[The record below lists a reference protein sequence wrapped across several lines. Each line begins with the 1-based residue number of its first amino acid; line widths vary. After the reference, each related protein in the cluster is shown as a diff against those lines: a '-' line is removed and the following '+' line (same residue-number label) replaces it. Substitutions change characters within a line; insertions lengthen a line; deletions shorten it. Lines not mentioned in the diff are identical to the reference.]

1 MLWYSMLL
9 FLEGEKGCAVLVM
22 CTEMCRFP
30 FTEKERTEAVTK
42 RESLNGKPYVGNL
55 QVRFDEEEYALAEPR
70 RGSQLCL
77 EKLHLKLTRSFAVI
91 ASVCLSLSVAIADE
105 VNHYYVNPDP
115 AVASDD
121 YDGTRK
127 VMEPGTNH
135 GPKRTLK
142 GAMEIAGLKAGDIV
156 HAARGVYSEGVMDPI
171 NDETASNRVSVVAG
185 VGIVADEGNLVTFIE
200 GYVPPTTPES
210 ISTNGSSASVRCVA
224 FRKNDKTGYLKG
236 FTLRNGS
243 APIKPG
249 TGTKIREYY
258 GGGISYGTV
267 IDCIISNCFAVRGG
281 GAGQATL
288 IRSRIADCGNVSGYN
303 SEGSKA
309 SVQASASIF
318 CSFYDSHIIGDS
330 TFAQTSVNSTFEG
343 SLLGDSS
350 AKGNAYNCSIS
361 GDSDTGINYNSC
373 LLKTTQTLDV
383 HMRPDSTKVIGKG
396 NVEYYVYP
404 AGFESEAGKDILG
417 RPRLSKGKIDI
428 GCYQYAPMTF
438 YVDAVNGDDGWD
450 GLAREHDGTEDSL
463 RGPRKTLAA
472 SMKIDGLR
480 SGDVVC
486 ALEGTYSEGLMYDSV
501 TKATNRVVVAIGV
514 GLVSDKGPERTIIEG
529 APSVQEGGIGTDS
542 VRGVFL
548 NSRGAYIKGFT
559 VRNGYTPTGVNG
571 AGIYLYGNT
580 AAIDCRIVDNK
591 AGGRHGAASSGNQGV
606 LIRCYVSG
614 CSSNDGT
621 GNGAGGGSYFN
632 CVFNGEGGKVYTQN
646 GTAVN
651 CLFLGKAQLM
661 GKNSDEPT
669 TSVYNCVFRGNSSPY
684 RANLYRCIVL
694 ASDLA
699 GSLRYEDGT
708 LRTNDV
714 SLVDYDDAYRP
725 LPGSLAID
733 FGNSAYSAST
743 ADGGQFPAEWIAYA
757 DTDYSGGQRVYNG
770 AIDAGAGEYDWRPD
784 FGNVLGKGVSVTEAS
799 SMVSNDVENG
809 RIALLPGKLSL
820 EWSRKD
826 IPVRTF
832 TAGIEGGT
840 GGALTILT
848 NGAHFAE
855 VASGHETFCLYV
867 PQDDIEMSFS
877 YDGDGCA
884 YVSDMHCEAGFQFI
898 VR

>member
-1 MLWYSMLL
+1 VIRRDALS
-9 FLEGEKGCAVLVM
+9 V
-22 CTEMCRFP
+22 
-30 FTEKERTEAVTK
+30 
-42 RESLNGKPYVGNL
+42 KPYVGNL
-55 QVRFDEEEYALAEPR
+55 QEWFDEEEYALAEPR

-105 VNHYYVNPDP
+105 VNHYYVNPNP

-127 VMEPGTNH
+127 VLEPGTNH

-156 HAARGVYSEGVMDPI
+156 HAASGVYSEGVMDPI
-171 NDETASNRVSVVAG
+171 KGETASNRVSVVSG

-224 FRKNDKTGYLKG
+224 FKKGDTKGYLKG

-243 APIKPG
+243 TPVKPG
-249 TGTKIREYY
+249 TGTIKAFY
-258 GGGISYGTV
+258 GGGLMYGTA
-267 IDCIISNCFAVRGG
+267 IDCVISNCFAVRGG

-288 IRSRIADCGNVSGYN
+288 IRSRIVDCGVVSGYN
-303 SEGSKA
+303 SEGGKA

-318 CSFYDSHIIGDS
+318 CSFYDSHVVGES
-330 TFAQTSVNSTFEG
+330 TFARTAVNSTFEG
-343 SLLGDSS
+343 NLSGDKSS
-350 AKGNAYNCSIS
+350 AETYGNAFNCWFS
-361 GDSDTGINYNSC
+361 GDVSTAYGMNNNGKCKFGTIC
-373 LLKTTQTLDV
+373 TFDV
-383 HMRPDSTKVIGKG
+383 HMRPLETAAIGKG
-396 NVEYYVYP
+396 TVSDYGYP

-417 RPRLSKGKIDI
+417 RPRLTNGKIDI

-438 YVDAVNGDDGWD
+438 YVDAVNGDDDWN
-450 GLAREHDGTEDSL
+450 GLAREHDGVEESL
-463 RGPRKTLAA
+463 HGPRKTLAA

-501 TKATNRVVVAIGV
+501 TKATNRVVVAGGIG
-514 GLVSDKGPERTIIEG
+514 LISDKGPERTIIEG

-548 NSRGAYIKGFT
+548 NNYGAYIKGFT
-559 VRNGYTPTGVNG
+559 LRNGYTPTGVNG
-571 AGIYLYGNT
+571 GGIYLYGNT
-580 AAIDCRIVDNK
+580 AAIDCRIVDNH
-591 AGGRHGAASSGNQGV
+591 AGDRHGAASNGDDGV

-621 GNGAGGGSYFN
+621 GNGAGNGSYFN
-632 CVFNGEGGKVYTQN
+632 CVFEGNGGKVYTQN

-651 CLFLGKAQLM
+651 CLFLGNAQLL
-661 GKNSDEPT
+661 GKNSAEPT
-669 TSVYNCVFRGNSSPY
+669 TSVYNCVFQGNSSPY
-684 RANLYRCIVL
+684 RANLHRCIVL

-708 LRTNDV
+708 LCTNDV

-770 AIDAGAGEYDWRPD
+770 AIDAGAGEYDWRPVFSD
-784 FGNVLGKGVSVTEAS
+784 VLGKGVSVTEAS

-809 RIALLPGKLSL
+809 RIALHPGKLSL

-848 NGAHFAE
+848 NGAHYAE
-855 VASGHETFCLYV
+855 VASGHETFRLYV

>member
-1 MLWYSMLL
+1 MRH
-9 FLEGEKGCAVLVM
+9 FI
-22 CTEMCRFP
+22 
-30 FTEKERTEAVTK
+30 
-42 RESLNGKPYVGNL
+42 
-55 QVRFDEEEYALAEPR
+55 
-70 RGSQLCL
+70 
-77 EKLHLKLTRSFAVI
+77 AVI
-91 ASVCLSLSVAIADE
+91 LAMLSLSVVVADD
-105 VNHYYVNPDP
+105 YYVNPDP

-171 NDETASNRVSVVAG
+171 KGDTASNRVSVVAG
-185 VGIVADEGNLVTFIE
+185 VGIVADYGNLVTFIE

-224 FRKNDKTGYLKG
+224 FEKGDKAGYLKG

-243 APIKPG
+243 TPIKPG
-249 TGTKIREYY
+249 TGTKITECR
-258 GGGISYGTV
+258 GGGILYGTV
-267 IDCIISNCFAVRGG
+267 IDCVISNCFAVRGG
-281 GAGQATL
+281 GAGHATL

-303 SEGSKA
+303 SEGGKA
-309 SVQASASIF
+309 SVQASASIY
-318 CSFYDSHIIGDS
+318 CSFYDSHIVGVS

-343 SLLGDSS
+343 SLLGDSN

-361 GDSDTGINYNSC
+361 GSKDTGINYNSC
-373 LLKTTQTLDV
+373 SLDTPHTLDV
-383 HMRPDSTKVIGKG
+383 HMRPDSTEVIGKG
-396 NVEYYVYP
+396 KVEYYVYP

-428 GCYQYAPMTF
+428 GCYQSASMTF

-450 GLAREHDGTEDSL
+450 GLAREHDGTGDSL

-486 ALEGTYSEGLMYDSV
+486 ALEGTYSEGLMYDPV
-501 TKATNRVVVAIGV
+501 TKATNRVVVASGV

-548 NSRGAYIKGFT
+548 NNKGAYIKGFT
-559 VRNGYTPTGVNG
+559 LRNGYTPTGVDG
-571 AGIYLYGNT
+571 GGIFLYGNT
-580 AAIDCRIVDNK
+580 AAIDCRIVDNH
-591 AGGRHGAASSGNQGV
+591 AGDRHGAASNGDNGV

-614 CSSNDGT
+614 CSSSDGT
-621 GNGAGGGSYFN
+621 GNGAGNGSYFN

-651 CLFLGKAQLM
+651 CLFLGNAQLL

-684 RANLYRCIVL
+684 RANLHRCIV
-694 ASDLA
+694 SISSSLA

-708 LRTNDV
+708 LCTNDV
-714 SLVDYDDAYRP
+714 SLVGYDDAYRP

-743 ADGGQFPAEWIAYA
+743 ADGGQFPAEWIAHA

-770 AIDAGAGEYDWRPD
+770 AIDAGAGEYDWRPV
-784 FGNVLGKGVSVTEAS
+784 FGDVLGKGVSVTEAS

-840 GGALTILT
+840 DGALTILT

-855 VASGHETFCLYV
+855 VASGHETFRLYV

-884 YVSDMHCEAGFQFI
+884 YVSNMHCEAGFQFI

>member
-1 MLWYSMLL
+1 MRH
-9 FLEGEKGCAVLVM
+9 FI
-22 CTEMCRFP
+22 
-30 FTEKERTEAVTK
+30 
-42 RESLNGKPYVGNL
+42 
-55 QVRFDEEEYALAEPR
+55 
-70 RGSQLCL
+70 
-77 EKLHLKLTRSFAVI
+77 AVI
-91 ASVCLSLSVAIADE
+91 LAMLSLSVAIADE

-171 NDETASNRVSVVAG
+171 NGETASNRVSVVAG

-243 APIKPG
+243 TPIKPG
-249 TGTKIREYY
+249 AESKIKAYY
-258 GGGISYGTV
+258 GGGVSGGTV
-267 IDCIISNCFAVRGG
+267 IDCVICNCYAVRGG
-281 GAGQATL
+281 GAGQSTL
-288 IRSRIADCGNVSGYN
+288 IRSRIVDCNVVSGYN
-303 SEGSKA
+303 SDGGKA
-309 SVQASASIF
+309 SVQATASIY
-318 CSFYDSHIIGDS
+318 CSFYDSHVVGS
-330 TFAQTSVNSTFEG
+330 TTFAQTIVNSTFEG
-343 SLLGDSS
+343 AVSGNSTSVDTY
-350 AKGNAYNCSIS
+350 GNAYNCRFSETS
-361 GDSDTGINYNSC
+361 ASAINNNGRCSLGAAY
-373 LLKTTQTLDV
+373 TLDEY
-383 HMRPDSTKVIGKG
+383 MRPVETAVIGKG
-396 NVEYYVYP
+396 EVADYAYP
-404 AGFESEAGKDILG
+404 AGFEAEAGKDILG
-417 RPRLSKGKIDI
+417 RPRFTNGKIDI

-472 SMKIDGLR
+472 SMKIDGIR

-501 TKATNRVVVAIGV
+501 TKATNRVVVAGGIG
-514 GLVSDKGPERTIIEG
+514 LISDKGPERTIIEG

-548 NSRGAYIKGFT
+548 NNYGAYIKGFT
-559 VRNGYTPTGVNG
+559 LRNGYTPTGVDG
-571 AGIYLYGNT
+571 GGIFLYGNT
-580 AAIDCRIVDNK
+580 AAIDCRIVDNH
-591 AGGRHGAASSGNQGV
+591 AGDRHGAASNGDDGV

-621 GNGAGGGSYFN
+621 GNGAGKGSYFN
-632 CVFNGEGGKVYTQN
+632 CVFDGNGGKVYTQN

-651 CLFLGKAQLM
+651 CLFLGKANLS
-661 GKNSDEPT
+661 GTGSNRIAA
-669 TSVYNCVFRGNSSPY
+669 YNCVFRGSATPY
-684 RANLYRCIVL
+684 DSTLYRCIV
-694 ASDLA
+694 SISSSLA

-708 LRTNDV
+708 LCTNDV
-714 SLVDYDDAYRP
+714 SLVGYDDAYRP

-743 ADGGQFPAEWIAYA
+743 ADGGQFPAEWIAHA
-757 DTDYSGGQRVYNG
+757 DTDYSGGQRIYNG
-770 AIDAGAGEYDWRPD
+770 AIDTGAGEYDWRPD
-784 FGNVLGKGVSVTEAS
+784 FGDVLGTGVSVTEAS

-809 RIALLPGKLSL
+809 RVALLPGKLSL

-855 VASGHETFCLYV
+855 VASGHETFRLYV